1 MKQSVKHKRMRNGIK
16 KVLKDTEY
24 RVCLKA
30 LLLENV
36 DSVLLRA
43 FEDTSPVLRDVPKA
57 PSHIRAAMKSLVK
70 DFGADRVLAALN
82 EAQFAKAADLLKKK
96 RFLSGEW
103 ERDLIV
109 NIG

>member
-1 MKQSVKHKRMRNGIK
+1 
-16 KVLKDTEY
+16 
-24 RVCLKA
+24 
-30 LLLENV
+30 
-36 DSVLLRA
+36 
-43 FEDTSPVLRDVPKA
+43 
-57 PSHIRAAMKSLVK
+57 MKSLVK